1 VPKIVDHNVQRQKFA
16 EATMRLV
23 ARQGLE
29 GVRMRAVAAE
39 ANLSYGSLFHYFES
53 KDDLLKH
60 AVQHSMAQQTQRVN
74 DYQSRYKGMKALEHL
89 LCDDAITNESSRDAW
104 LVWQTFL
111 YKAALQESFAELHTD
126 LINGWLAR
134 IAGLLADAKRAGE
147 VDPELDVKLEAMA
160 LWTYSAGIG
169 QMGLLDRKL
178 LPPNMQRK
186 LIVAYLKKL
195 VAK

>member
-1 VPKIVDHNVQRQKFA
+1 
-16 EATMRLV
+16 M
-23 ARQGLE
+23 
-29 GVRMRAVAAE
+29 
-39 ANLSYGSLFHYFES
+39 
-53 KDDLLKH
+53 
-60 AVQHSMAQQTQRVN
+60 
-74 DYQSRYKGMKALEHL
+74 

-111 YKAALQESFAELHTD
+111 YKAALQESFAELHTE

-147 VDPELDVKLEAMA
+147 VDSELDVKFEAMA

-178 LPPNMQRK
+178 LPPKMQRK